1 MKKVLLLLFIGL
13 FCTVWSVEAKRSK
26 TAKADKAY
34 DQAYYSK
41 AAELYK
47 KAYAKFS
54 KKEIKQS
61 AAYKA
66 GESYRMMAN
75 YKEAMGWYEKS
86 IKAGN
91 KESDANWHFAEALRA
106 NGLYAEAIAQYNKY
120 KELFPENAA
129 KADAGIAVAEQAQ
142 KWKDKPTKHTVT
154 NLSALNTRYHDF
166 APSYSN
172 TDKNTVF
179 FTSSREESEG
189 NTNDY
194 WIGQKPFDIFKS
206 IKDNNGKWSIPVSV
220 GSPVNSDM
228 SEGSVTIVSQGNV
241 MYITRCVR
249 DKSKAEMC
257 KIYKTTFDGNAWSE
271 PEGLP
276 FNSDSY
282 TVGQPTLTGDGSTMY
297 FSSDMPGGMGG
308 KDIWRSTYNKDAGI
322 WEAPVNLGS
331 MVNSDKDEYFP
342 YAHENGR
349 LYYASNGKPGMGG
362 LDLFWTSSEGA
373 DWSEPTNLMSPM
385 NSPADDFGISFFE
398 ENKGYISSNR
408 EGGLG
413 GDDVYEFY
421 KEPPVFWIRGRVYD
435 TDTKESIAGAKVE
448 LFGSDGTTLSY
459 TTLEDGTYRYDMKG
473 ETKYKV
479 SASYTGY
486 LTKFLEVSTIGLDE
500 TQEFIG
506 DFDFPLKSTAKPI
519 ELPEIYYDF
528 DKASLR
534 PESKK
539 ELDGLIKVL
548 DENPTIRIKLVAH
561 CDFRGTD
568 AYNDNLSNRRA
579 KSVMDY
585 LIQNGVAAARLA
597 SEGKGKREPIVA
609 ADDILKMTSIEEKER
624 AHQRNRRT
632 EFEVVGTDYVP
643 N

>member
-1 MKKVLLLLFIGL
+1 
-13 FCTVWSVEAKRSK
+13 
-26 TAKADKAY
+26 
-34 DQAYYSK
+34 
-41 AAELYK
+41 
-47 KAYAKFS
+47 
-54 KKEIKQS
+54 
-61 AAYKA
+61 
-66 GESYRMMAN
+66 
-75 YKEAMGWYEKS
+75 
-86 IKAGN
+86 
-91 KESDANWHFAEALRA
+91 
-106 NGLYAEAIAQYNKY
+106 
-120 KELFPENAA
+120 
-129 KADAGIAVAEQAQ
+129 
-142 KWKDKPTKHTVT
+142 
-154 NLSALNTRYHDF
+154 
-166 APSYSN
+166 
-172 TDKNTVF
+172 
-179 FTSSREESEG
+179 
-189 NTNDY
+189 
-194 WIGQKPFDIFKS
+194 
-206 IKDNNGKWSIPVSV
+206 
-220 GSPVNSDM
+220 
-228 SEGSVTIVSQGNV
+228 
-241 MYITRCVR
+241 
-249 DKSKAEMC
+249 
-257 KIYKTTFDGNAWSE
+257 
-271 PEGLP
+271 
-276 FNSDSY
+276 
-282 TVGQPTLTGDGSTMY
+282 
-297 FSSDMPGGMGG
+297 
-308 KDIWRSTYNKDAGI
+308 
-322 WEAPVNLGS
+322 